1 MIFVTFKT
9 KKIMK
14 KIIVLITAVLISFSA
29 FTQNDGNI
37 NKKNKI
43 KELTEVLNFS
53 EDQTKT
59 FKKLSSEKKKVMHD
73 QKVLI
78 EAYQS
83 HIKDAKQ
90 KVKNAKDR
98 FDKEFLEM
106 LSDNQKM
113 KFQTYKSEN
122 KKDK

>member
-90 KVKNAKDR
+90 KAKNAKDM

-106 LSDNQKM
+106 LSDDQKM
-113 KFQTYKSEN
+113 KFETYKSEN

>member
-1 MIFVTFKT
+1 LFTI
-9 KKIMK
+9 KKKVMK
-14 KIIVLITAVLISFSA
+14 KIIVLITAVLISSSV
-29 FTQNDGNI
+29 FTQNDGNS
-37 NKKNKI
+37 NKKNKL

-53 EDQTKT
+53 EDQTKI
-59 FKKLSSEKKKVMHD
+59 FKKLSNEKKKVVHD

-90 KVKNAKDR
+90 KSKNAKDQ

-106 LSDNQKM
+106 LSDVQKI
-113 KFQTYKSEN
+113 KYQTYKSEN

>member
-1 MIFVTFKT
+1 
-9 KKIMK
+9 MK

-43 KELTEVLNFS
+43 KELTEVLNLS

-90 KVKNAKDR
+90 KVKNAKDL

-106 LSDNQKM
+106 LSDDQKM
-113 KFQTYKSEN
+113 KFETYKSEN